1 MPKAMKKHKNIQ
13 SKAYEKEL
21 FCMYQG
27 EKYRVVTVIVT
38 HRTNE
43 EVFIISNGKCTL
55 QVTKSVI
62 TFIETQRP
70 IYLP

>member
-1 MPKAMKKHKNIQ
+1 MKKSKNTQ

-21 FCMYQG
+21 FCLYEG

-38 HRTNE
+38 HRTND
-43 EVFIISNGKCTL
+43 EVFIISNGENTY

-62 TFIETQRP
+62 TLIEPNRP
-70 IYLP
+70 IFLS

>member
-1 MPKAMKKHKNIQ
+1 MKKNKNTQ
-13 SKAYEKEL
+13 STAYEKEL

-38 HRTNE
+38 NRTNE
-43 EVFIISNGKCTL
+43 EVFIISNGKSTL

-62 TFIETQRP
+62 TLIETQRP

>member
-1 MPKAMKKHKNIQ
+1 MKKHKNIQ
-13 SKAYEKEL
+13 SQAYDKEL
-21 FCMYQG
+21 YCLYEG

-38 HRTNE
+38 NRTNE
-43 EVFIISNGKCTL
+43 EIFIISNGKCTL

-62 TFIETQRP
+62 TLIETQRP